1 MNAYIPLKTSSSY
14 LVISVPPFGRASA
27 RWPELEG
34 PGCSRKRRAFR
45 SRSDRGGTQFSP
57 TSRAVLRLS
66 APRVPAEPVAG
77 LKCVVDTNQQQSNIA
92 FKNQSLPGC

>member
-1 MNAYIPLKTSSSY
+1 MPRLGEGGVPAAPRNVALFAAEATAVELNA
-14 LVISVPPFGRASA
+14 
-27 RWPELEG
+27 
-34 PGCSRKRRAFR
+34 
-45 SRSDRGGTQFSP
+45 P

-92 FKNQSLPGC
+92 FKKIKASRVVEELQEKAATSPNC